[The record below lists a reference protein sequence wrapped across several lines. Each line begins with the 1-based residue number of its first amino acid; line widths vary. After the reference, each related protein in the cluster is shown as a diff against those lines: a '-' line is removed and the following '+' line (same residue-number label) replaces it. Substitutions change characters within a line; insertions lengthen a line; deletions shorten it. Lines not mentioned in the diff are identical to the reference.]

1 MEKEMTEKRRLPNR
15 RIGYNQKMKVGGQTL
30 FLRTGQFEDETLGEI
45 FVDLS
50 KTEPVLSALLNGFC
64 IAISAGLQHGVPL
77 DWFVDKFTFF
87 KFEPAGRVENHEHIK
102 MATSILDAIFRDLA
116 INYLG
121 RNDLKHESKEVG
133 K

>member
-1 MEKEMTEKRRLPNR
+1 MEKRRLPNR
-15 RIGYNQKMKVGGQTL
+15 RIGYNQKMKVGGQVL
-30 FLRTGQFEDETLGEI
+30 FLRTGEYPDGSLGEI

-50 KTEPVLSALLNGFC
+50 KTAPTLSAMINGFC

-77 DWFVDKFTFF
+77 DWLVDKFTFF

-102 MATSILDAIFRDLA
+102 MATSILDAIFRDLG

-121 RNDLKHESKEVG
+121 RDDLKHSDQKPLDG
-133 K
+133 G